1 MRLLLVNL
9 SDPNMN
15 RRYTKKSEYKYGI
28 SLFTV
33 ERNKIKKNHRNS
45 LKKKMK
51 ADNLYIAKEIGIG
64 WTNFDFFHNSLQRF
78 HWIYFE
84 EIIVLFSLRTFHQN
98 VCRCNFSYILNGNL

>member
-9 SDPNMN
+9 SGPNMN

-45 LKKKMK
+45 LKKK
-51 ADNLYIAKEIGIG
+51 NE
-64 WTNFDFFHNSLQRF
+64 SRQP
-78 HWIYFE
+78 IY
-84 EIIVLFSLRTFHQN
+84 S
-98 VCRCNFSYILNGNL
+98 